1 MKEYFY
7 KINWEKVIHENDNN
21 INDVLNGFYKTLTE
35 IVDHHVLLTK
45 ITKKRASSTPGTLGK

>member
-35 IVDHHVLLTK
+35 IEDHHVLLTK
-45 ITKKRASSTPGTLGK
+45 ITKKKSKQHT

>member
-21 INDVLNGFYKTLTE
+21 INDDLNGFYKTLTE

-45 ITKKRASSTPGTLGK
+45 ITKKRVNSTLGTLGK